1 MEDGFRRKKGCN
13 VSKWKKG
20 LAITAG
26 SFTLLAVG
34 SSLAGG
40 NDEARLKEGIAGC
53 VRPFS

>member
-1 MEDGFRRKKGCN
+1 MGLGRKKGCN
-13 VSKWKKG
+13 MSEWKKG

-40 NDEARLKEGIAGC
+40 NDEARLKEGIPGA
-53 VRPFS
+53 